1 MNTLRKINLNIG
13 SDDLYSGETIKM
25 SYSSAKNILD
35 QSLENFPNLQ
45 ELKIDFLGKFIRS

>member
-13 SDDLYSGETIKM
+13 SDDLYSGETMKM

-45 ELKIDFLGKFIRS
+45 ELKIDFLGKFIKS